1 MEIEKE
7 TVASVTQAVNAIS
20 IDSPTVACGM
30 IIACAILQAAKEL
43 SRALRGPVDSM
54 RLSPRK
60 IGHE

>member
-7 TVASVTQAVNAIS
+7 TVASVIQTFNAIS

-43 SRALRGPVDSM
+43 SKALRYCATA
-54 RLSPRK
+54 
-60 IGHE
+60 